1 MAKKVAILAVNP
13 VNGFGLFQYLETFFE
28 NGISYRVY
36 AVAESKEIR
45 TNSGIA
51 LTVDDT
57 VANLKGH
64 EDDYDALVF
73 ACGDAIPVFARH
85 ASEQPNQD
93 MLAVEHVRRWFDY
106 WRERPGT
113 GRRVSSGG
121 VKIVFSDTNTHSRG
135 ESNYRTSGVT
145 DAMRIPKESFFA
157 HRVMWNGW
165 VDAEQEATHIIGHWN
180 YAPGTVKPV
189 YVVST
194 APVVEL
200 RLNGTSLGRGRREYA
215 FLHTFDSVACA
226 PGTLIATGTDNEG
239 RFLSADTLHTA
250 GEAVALRLKLMHAPD
265 GFHADGA
272 DMALVEVEAVDN
284 EGRRCPT
291 DYRMLEFDV
300 TGPAEYLG
308 GIAGNRKD
316 DPEGTP
322 RNYILSRRLPL
333 ECGVNRVLVRSTR
346 QAGQVRLA
354 VKAEG
359 LPEATA
365 TRESIAVD
373 NPDGLCT
380 YFAQDA
386 LKGRLTRGETP
397 ATPSYTD
404 TKVSLPVASVRAG
417 SNQEQAAASIDDNE
431 RTEWAGDGRLS
442 KAWITFRL
450 DTAAVVDEACLKLA
464 GWRNR
469 SYPIE
474 IYADSILVWSGDT
487 PNSLGYVH
495 LRLRP
500 VKASSVTIR
509 LRGSIEEAE
518 AFGQISELDAANNE
532 PTEEQTTEKRHELRI
547 VEAEFLHHLVPLDDD
562 GVRRTYP
569 ES

>member
-1 MAKKVAILAVNP
+1 M
-13 VNGFGLFQYLETFFE
+13 
-28 NGISYRVY
+28 
-36 AVAESKEIR
+36 
-45 TNSGIA
+45 
-51 LTVDDT
+51 
-57 VANLKGH
+57 
-64 EDDYDALVF
+64 
-73 ACGDAIPVFARH
+73 
-85 ASEQPNQD
+85 
-93 MLAVEHVRRWFDY
+93 
-106 WRERPGT
+106 
-113 GRRVSSGG
+113 
-121 VKIVFSDTNTHSRG
+121 
-135 ESNYRTSGVT
+135 
-145 DAMRIPKESFFA
+145 
-157 HRVMWNGW
+157 
-165 VDAEQEATHIIGHWN
+165 
-180 YAPGTVKPV
+180 
-189 YVVST
+189 
-194 APVVEL
+194 
-200 RLNGTSLGRGRREYA
+200 
-215 FLHTFDSVACA
+215 ACA

-284 EGRRCPT
+284 KGHRCPT

-365 TRESIAVD
+365 TWESIAVD

-380 YFAQDA
+380 YFAQNA

-474 IYADSILVWSGDT
+474 IYADSTLVWSGDT

-500 VKASSVTIR
+500 MKTSSVTIR

-532 PTEEQTTEKRHELRI
+532 PAEEQTTEKRHELRI